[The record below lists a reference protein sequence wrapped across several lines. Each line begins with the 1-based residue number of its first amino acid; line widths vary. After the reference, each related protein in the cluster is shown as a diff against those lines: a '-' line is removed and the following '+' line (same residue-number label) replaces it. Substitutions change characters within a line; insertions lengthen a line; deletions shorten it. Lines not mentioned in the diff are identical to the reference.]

1 MIAAF
6 GYQPILLPGMLC
18 TVVERVEVD
27 ERQSGVLL
35 KEKLYSGE
43 NDTFVMWMM

>member
-27 ERQSGVLL
+27 ERVWSVVER
-35 KEKLYSGE
+35 K
-43 NDTFVMWMM
+43 VVVW